1 MLFKAQITKDI
12 VRNEDKLVEQLYIF
26 LDEFVRVKLRYE
38 SGEVQEDCI
47 QDTIMKLLE
56 RARSLTDEEIEFLN
70 LEQFFYN
77 RANSYIS
84 AIFLAQLNKYRT
96 TVISV
101 DSFNKRVIENYSEN
115 TSESILS
122 LMDERFFSKE
132 TDPQHID
139 QALLTR
145 IIKTYHLGV
154 DEAEVIDNMAKMRLA
169 DLGLYNYPNYDLK
182 YNKGL
187 DTIVLSV
194 VDEYLLKTVRRPAW
208 QQSR

>member
-1 MLFKAQITKDI
+1 MLFKARITKDI
-12 VRNEDKLVEQLYIF
+12 IKDEDKLVEQLYIF

-38 SGEVQEDCI
+38 SRDTQEDCI

-56 RARSLTDEEIEFLN
+56 RSKGLTDTDIESLN

-101 DSFNKRVIENYSEN
+101 DSFNKRVIGNFSEN
-115 TSESILS
+115 SSDSILS
-122 LMDERFFSKE
+122 LLDDRFFHKE
-132 TDPQHID
+132 EEHQHID
-139 QALLTR
+139 QKLLTG
-145 IIKTYHLGV
+145 IIKTFNLGI
-154 DEAEVIDNMAKMRLA
+154 DEAEVVDDMAKMRLA
-169 DLGLYNYPNYDLK
+169 DLGLHSYPNYALK

-187 DTIVLSV
+187 DIIVLSV
-194 VDEYLLKTVRRPAW
+194 VDEYLLKTLGRPEW
-208 QQSR
+208 Q